1 MGLIVIAAVIRPDA
15 AQRETRQHQAIA
27 SVIDRNGKPVEGLTP
42 KDFVVRED
50 DVAREVLK
58 VETSSAPMQVVLLVD
73 TSAGV
78 QLLIPD
84 LRKGVQ
90 AFARAIWAKS
100 PDSDIAL
107 MEYGERPA
115 VMVDFSKTF
124 SVLDRGIERLF
135 EHPGSGAY
143 LLDAI
148 VDATASLKKREAR
161 RPMVVVFSNEASA
174 EFSNRSYQQVEDAVK
189 SANASLWI
197 IELHAPGPIDT
208 TDEVRNRNVV
218 VGDVTRRSGGI
229 RDSLLDRMGIERE
242 FGDVAGRLTSQYVVT
257 YGRPDELIPPPR
269 IEITVKRAG
278 TQVLSAHWTGK

>member
-1 MGLIVIAAVIRPDA
+1 MTSRAFQIAVVTVGLMSIAGVIRPA

-27 SVIDRNGKPVEGLTP
+27 TVVDKNGKTVEGLTP

-84 LRKGVQ
+84 IRKGLQ
-90 AFARAIWAKS
+90 AFAHAIWAKS

-107 MEYGERPA
+107 MEFGERPA
-115 VMVDFSKTF
+115 MLADFSKTS
-124 SVLDRGIERLF
+124 SVLDRAIDRLF

-148 VDATASLKKREAR
+148 VEATGSLKKREAK
-161 RPMVVVFSNEASA
+161 RPMIVVFSNEASA

-189 SANASLWI
+189 SASASLWI

-208 TDEVRNRNVV
+208 SDEIRNRNVV
-218 VGDVTRRSGGI
+218 TGDITRRSGGV

-242 FGDVAGRLTSQYVVT
+242 FSDVAGRLTSQDVVT
-257 YGRPDELIPPPR
+257 YGRPD
-269 IEITVKRAG
+269 
-278 TQVLSAHWTGK
+278 